1 VDNENNLKGTIKH
14 HLFGMDTRPPI
25 RRITQECILTHC
37 GLDISQPWYAAYRLQ
52 LSIRYQYYR
61 LITKNTADVYKLT
74 YDLNCPPSGFF
85 VTPFTSTCH
94 HHHVCP
100 WCFARRLMKIYDAIM
115 TPDVKIRNLQK
126 LIVWQRE
133 VPATGKLPFFRA
145 NAGPRTWLNATVTA
159 QIAVPYFNINTRS
172 FRLKH
177 VGSSSC

>member
-1 VDNENNLKGTIKH
+1 MDETLKGTIKH
-14 HLFGMDTRPPI
+14 KLSVMNKYSPI
-25 RRITQECILTHC
+25 RRITQQCILTPC
-37 GLDISQPWYAAYRLQ
+37 GPDISQPWYAAYRLQ